1 VLVNRSLERRT
12 ERQPWRWRLQ
22 VLIASHRGYIL
33 PDTWAKETVAMAILG
48 VLLDIDGFL
57 SGRVLSAQG
66 GDGIAPVVQEQ
77 YLDQSKKHIE
87 RPAWEDFELQFSLPL
102 NRMVSSWVTDWW
114 RQQAKP
120 RTVRLTAYDSAMNV
134 VRRREF
140 QGAVITETTVSGL
153 GTVSSEPLLLK
164 LKLRP
169 DLVQIIPPSG
179 TVSPPT
185 MPQPWLGRN
194 LRLDLPGLESR
205 GILKIDSFTV
215 KQSFVESDRYAG
227 EVVPGPLSFPNLTV
241 TIDERL
247 AATWQAWFDDFVVKG
262 NNADTQE
269 KTGRLSL
276 LALLGGVLREGV
288 RIDLFNVGIFR
299 LTPSAWTN
307 DDLPVV
313 VAGLYCER
321 MDFTVLI
328 NP

>member
-1 VLVNRSLERRT
+1 
-12 ERQPWRWRLQ
+12 
-22 VLIASHRGYIL
+22 LIASHNGYIL

-48 VLLDIDGFL
+48 ILLDIDGML

-77 YLDQSKKHIE
+77 YLDQWKKHIQP
-87 RPAWEDFELQFSLPL
+87 PAWENFELQFSLPL
-102 NRMVSSWVTDWW
+102 NRNVSGWVTDWW
-114 RQQAKP
+114 RQKALP
-120 RTVRLTAYDSAMNV
+120 VTVRLTAYDSAMNV

-153 GTVSSEPLLLK
+153 DTASSEPVKLK

-179 TVSPPT
+179 TVRAPS
-185 MPQPWLGRN
+185 MPQPWLARN
-194 LRLDLPGLESR
+194 FRLDLPGLESR
-205 GILKIDSFTV
+205 GIRKIDSFTV

-227 EVVPGPLSFPNLTV
+227 EVVPGLLSFPNLTV

-276 LALLGGVLREGV
+276 LGLVDGVLREGV

-299 LTPSAWTN
+299 LTPSAWTP

-328 NP
+328 NQ